1 MRHGFALNSNDILDH
16 KLTERMNDIVKALTR
31 QMADRLDTK
40 KSFRVF
46 EKQLKNIFEIVV
58 F

>member
-1 MRHGFALNSNDILDH
+1 MRHGFAINSNDILEV

-31 QMADRLDTK
+31 QMADRLETRK
-40 KSFRVF
+40 GFRVV